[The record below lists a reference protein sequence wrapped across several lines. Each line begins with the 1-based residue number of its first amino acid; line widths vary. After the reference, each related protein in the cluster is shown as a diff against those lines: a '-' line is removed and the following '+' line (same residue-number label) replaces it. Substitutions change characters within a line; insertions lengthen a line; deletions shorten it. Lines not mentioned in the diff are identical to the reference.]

1 MQGLIMILF
10 GFCMMPASYAKST
23 TSHFTTIKSKTY
35 PILW

>member
-23 TSHFTTIKSKTY
+23 SHFTTIKSKTY
-35 PILW
+35 PIL